1 LTSFSSS
8 PDLLR
13 LEGWYQDPHDH
24 HSTQGRQARWIC
36 SGSALR
42 IRWLQHRPYSEVL
55 HLLDDLGLVL
65 SRRPG
70 CPEPSRR
77 RRVRRGVA
85 RGRYQGEEAERE
97 SSPSSLYLSLSF
109 SLSLSLVECCSLNL
123 PLKCLSRPSTTSSVR
138 LDTSSTTRFVSSL
151 LSDRASFLSR
161 HLTRLLAL
169 PFDSLLP
176 RVRSSP
182 APRIQ
187 SSFKPLIPSF
197 ASLLRSLYRQTHHE
211 RRIQRRSARRCLH

>member
-1 LTSFSSS
+1 MTITRHKDVKL
-8 PDLLR
+8 D
-13 LEGWYQDPHDH
+13 
-24 HSTQGRQARWIC
+24 
-36 SGSALR
+36 GSA
-42 IRWLQHRPYSEVL
+42 PA
-55 HLLDDLGLVL
+55 LLYGYGGFNIDLTPRFSTSWMTWV
-65 SRRPG
+65 S
-70 CPEPSRR
+70 SY
-77 RRVRRGVA
+77 RGVLA
-85 RGRYQGEEAERE
+85 VPNLRGGGEYGEAWHEGGIRE
-97 SSPSSLYLSLSF
+97 KKQNVSRHPLLSF
-109 SLSLSLVECCSLNL
+109 SLSLSLVECCSLNI